1 MKNWTKCSSVK
12 TISELRFDG
21 HTQRVIFV
29 IFYWA
34 TTFIRRQVSY
44 IPGEDDQWRPRILPS
59 GVCWFVCLFLAFS
72 RTVAL
77 ITALIFHVWRP
88 SLLLKRTSAVVLLSA
103 TSTLQFWP
111 RLIKC
116 SRAQSTG
123 EITIQWIRFMD
134 TNCVIRWIV
143 IYAVDSVIYLLNN

>member
-1 MKNWTKCSSVK
+1 MWSTASFVSLIIHSTGWEDNSRLMNGPIDVLLCCLPGLFLFLFSV
-12 TISELRFDG
+12 
-21 HTQRVIFV
+21 
-29 IFYWA
+29 
-34 TTFIRRQVSY
+34 
-44 IPGEDDQWRPRILPS
+44 
-59 GVCWFVCLFLAFS
+59 FLAFS

-116 SRAQSTG
+116 SVAQSTG
-123 EITIQWIRFMD
+123 EITIQWIRIMD
-134 TNCVIRWIV
+134 TNCVIRWWFMQWIALYTFWITRACQLLTV
-143 IYAVDSVIYLLNN
+143 IQTG